1 MVLIMKFRETFLGL
15 GLSSGTLFAHSIAG
29 GTRITQFQFISVMI
43 LMFVIGFVLS
53 SFNLEGPI
61 LASAIVISQ
70 LSGHFL
76 LSDTKAT
83 SNEMLASHIIGGV
96 LTYLVLIY
104 ADKLIAWFSHQVWR
118 ALKPIHIPDFKL
130 LEGFALEVK
139 GFCNCFKAITR
150 NWSPA
155 PPSFVVL

>member
-1 MVLIMKFRETFLGL
+1 MKFRETFLGL
-15 GLSSGTLFAHSIAG
+15 GLSSGTLLAHSLAG
-29 GTRITQFQFISVMI
+29 GTLITGVQFGTVMVT
-43 LMFVIGFVLS
+43 MFFIGFLLS
-53 SFNLEGPI
+53 GIAMEGPV

-70 LSGHFL
+70 LLGHFL
-76 LSDTKAT
+76 LSDTNAT
-83 SNEMLASHIIGGV
+83 SNGMLASHIIGGV

-130 LEGFALEVK
+130 FEGFALEVK